1 MHING
6 QGVNCKL
13 HKKDTRVSMEGVR
26 RPDNPSDYKSEPD
39 SYFPSTF
46 LSQLFSLKR
55 TQYSVTLV
63 VIVSVSLFALHVLI
77 SYTIFTLLKLY
88 IGQSMEITHSFCFC
102 FLYFAKFLLCFEF

>member
-1 MHING
+1 MHFNIKVLI
-6 QGVNCKL
+6 VNCI
-13 HKKDTRVSMEGVR
+13 KKDTRVSMEGVR

-55 TQYSVTLV
+55 TLYSVALV

-77 SYTIFTLLKLY
+77 SYTIST
-88 IGQSMEITHSFCFC
+88 EIVHRAEHGNCS
-102 FLYFAKFLLCFEF
+102 LFLLLLSLLH